1 MLKLIP
7 REETFF
13 DLFDTS
19 AKVALTSSRLLRDL
33 VEDYRDV
40 EARVKKIRD
49 NEHEGDQVTHEI
61 MDKLNRT
68 FVTPLDREDI
78 HSLAYCLDDIS
89 DSIELAADRMIL
101 YKIEKPTPITLSLV
115 RILVRCCEE
124 INAAIPLLRDRKRY
138 GEILEHGIEIN
149 RLENEGDA
157 LSRAA
162 LAKLFENPENV
173 FDVIRW
179 KEVYEVIEDAIDLTE
194 DVADRLHG
202 MVIKNG

>member
-1 MLKLIP
+1 MFKLIP
-7 REETFF
+7 KEESFF
-13 DLFDTS
+13 DLFDAS

-40 EARVKKIRD
+40 EERVKKIREA
-49 NEHEGDQVTHEI
+49 EHQGDKVTHEI
-61 MDKLNRT
+61 MEKLNRT

-78 HSLAYCLDDIS
+78 HSLAYCLDDIN

-101 YKIEKPTPITLSLV
+101 YKIEQPTPITLSLIRV
-115 RILVRCCEE
+115 LVRCCEE
-124 INAAIPLLRDRKRY
+124 INAAIPLLRSPKRFP
-138 GEILEHGIEIN
+138 EILDHGIEIN

-162 LAKLFENPENV
+162 LQKLFDNPENAI
-173 FDVIRW
+173 DVIRW
-179 KEVYEVIEDAIDLTE
+179 KEVYEAIESAIDFTE

>member
-1 MLKLIP
+1 MFRLIP
-7 REETFF
+7 REESFF
-13 DLFDTS
+13 DLFDAS
-19 AKVALTSSRLLRDL
+19 SKVALTSARLLRDL

-49 NEHEGDQVTHEI
+49 AEHEGDQITHQI
-61 MDKLNRT
+61 MDKLNLT
-68 FVTPLDREDI
+68 FVTPLDRDDI

-101 YKIEKPTPITLSLV
+101 YKIQKPTPITLSLIRV
-115 RILVRCCEE
+115 LVRCCEE
-124 INAAIPLLRDRKRY
+124 VHTAVPLLRYPKRY
-138 GEILEHGIEIN
+138 HEILEHGIEIN

-162 LAKLFENPENV
+162 LEKLFEKPDNV
-173 FDVIRW
+173 LDIIRW
-179 KEVYEVIEDAIDLTE
+179 KEVYEVIESAIDFTE